1 VSIAHPSDAAGTGV
15 ERDDRVV
22 NVVVAKLG
30 VGHDDVVAGVATNTL
45 LAMTET
51 IQMDLGWPRL
61 GPTGASDQEEKR

>member
-30 VGHDDVVAGVATNTL
+30 VGHDDVVASVTTNTL

-51 IQMDLGWPRL
+51 IQMDLGWPGL

>member
-1 VSIAHPSDAAGTGV
+1 V

-30 VGHDDVVAGVATNTL
+30 VGHDDAVAGVATNAW

-61 GPTGASDQEEKR
+61 VPTGASDQEEKR

>member
-1 VSIAHPSDAAGTGV
+1 M

-22 NVVVAKLG
+22 NIVVAKLS
-30 VGHDDVVAGVATNTL
+30 VGHDDVVAGVATNAR

-61 GPTGASDQEEKR
+61 GPTGANKEEEEKL